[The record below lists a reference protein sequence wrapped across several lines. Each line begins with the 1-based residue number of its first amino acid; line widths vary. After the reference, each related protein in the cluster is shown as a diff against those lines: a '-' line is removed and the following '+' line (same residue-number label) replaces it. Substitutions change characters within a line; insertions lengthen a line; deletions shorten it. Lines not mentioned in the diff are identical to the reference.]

1 LLLATSGAS
10 QQLRSAWKS
19 NNGDETWTTVEDSM
33 DWAGQILQVNDMF
46 YALEVNQRSVFGHL
60 HGTFRSSLSSLAQLR
75 KPRSDQSWGDAAL
88 QDTVLEQ
95 HFSLGLLGG
104 GFIVSFPM
112 PSCYGS
118 GLRTLVLWGFT
129 FQ

>member
-1 LLLATSGAS
+1 
-10 QQLRSAWKS
+10 
-19 NNGDETWTTVEDSM
+19 M